1 MRPLLTE
8 LDPPVPARRGRAAI
22 QVRALPYRNRG
33 MFLAQPGLLERLA
46 AVLTRSWRAVR
57 ERMQEDFRLAVIL
70 LCSTLSVL
78 VITPFALFRFG
89 QGEFDAGL
97 VDLALVTTIAWANAH
112 AWRTGQSDGPGLV
125 MVLVNTVGCLAVTAL
140 LGLTG
145 SFWAY
150 AVVLMNFFLAG
161 RLMAM
166 VASAALIAGIA
177 MQLQPLLTTV
187 QLVSFIATTC
197 LVCLYAYVFALRAAR
212 QAGRLQDLAL
222 RDPLTG
228 IGNRRLMELD
238 LDEAAQRFSR
248 SSPTQPAL
256 AVLDLDHFKQVNDRH
271 GHEAGDQVIIDF
283 VALVRQSLR
292 RGDRLYRLGGE
303 EFVVLLGD
311 VDNAGVWVAL
321 TKVHTQ
327 VRARLR
333 SPAGPVTV
341 SIGAAVLAEGESW
354 PAWLARADQALYAA
368 KHNGRNRSVL
378 APGHEANDGD
388 LAAA

>member
-1 MRPLLTE
+1 MRPMLT
-8 LDPPVPARRGRAAI
+8 DPDPSPPARRGRTAI

-33 MFLAQPGLLERLA
+33 MFLSEPGLLERIAAALA
-46 AVLTRSWRAVR
+46 RAGR
-57 ERMQEDFRLAVIL
+57 TIRQRMQDDFRLAVIL
-70 LCSTLSVL
+70 LCSSLSVL
-78 VITPFALFRFG
+78 VIAPFAVFRFVR
-89 QGEFDAGL
+89 GEFDAGL
-97 VDLALVTTIAWANAH
+97 VDLALVVTIAWANAH
-112 AWRTGQSDGPGLV
+112 AWRTGHSDGPGLV

-140 LGLTG
+140 LGLSG
-145 SFWAY
+145 AFWAY
-150 AVVLMNFFLAG
+150 TVVLMNFFLAG
-161 RLMAM
+161 RLLAM
-166 VASAALIAGIA
+166 VASAALIGGIA
-177 MQLQPLLTTV
+177 MQLHPLLSTV
-187 QLVSFIATTC
+187 QLVSFVATAC

-238 LDEAAQRFSR
+238 LADAILRFR
-248 SSPTQPAL
+248 LDSPTQPAL

>member
-1 MRPLLTE
+1 MPPMLT
-8 LDPPVPARRGRAAI
+8 DPDPAPPARRGRAAI

-33 MFLAQPGLLERLA
+33 MYLSEPGLLARIA
-46 AVLTRSWRAVR
+46 AVLARGVRAVR
-57 ERMQEDFRLAVIL
+57 ERMHEDFRLAVIL
-70 LCSTLSVL
+70 LCSALSVL
-78 VITPFALFRFG
+78 VITPFAVFRFG
-89 QGEFDAGL
+89 QGDYDAGL
-97 VDLALVTTIAWANAH
+97 VDLAMVVTIAWANAH
-112 AWRTGQSDGPGLV
+112 AWRTGQTDGPGLV
-125 MVLVNTVGCLAVTAL
+125 MVLVNTAGCLAVTAL
-140 LGLTG
+140 LGLSG
-145 SFWAY
+145 AFWAY
-150 AVVLMNFFLAG
+150 TVVLMNFFLAG
-161 RLMAM
+161 RLLAM
-166 VASAALIAGIA
+166 VASAALIGGIA
-177 MQLQPLLTTV
+177 MQLHPLLSNV
-187 QLVSFIATTC
+187 QLVSFIATSS

-238 LDEAAQRFSR
+238 LADAILRFR
-248 SSPTQPAL
+248 LDSPTQPAL

-283 VALVRQSLR
+283 ATLVRQSLR

-321 TKVHTQ
+321 TKVHAQ

-333 SPAGPVTV
+333 GPGGPVTV
-341 SIGAAVLAEGESW
+341 SIGAAVLAEGETW

-378 APGHEANDGD
+378 APGHEASDGD